1 VLNIADTLGE
11 VKTGIL
17 LTMEVVSKQRL
28 QLAAVQ
34 EKLIEALEVIE
45 GKEEPLEVPPMSE
58 PSERAARR
66 VKRLGKGEHWTLVRN
81 RLQMQKDI
89 DGGWMTAEEIAGDIG
104 TTVVGVRSV
113 VLRHGRQLLRE
124 KAGGKNGR
132 LYMYKLR

>member
-1 VLNIADTLGE
+1 MLNIADTLGE

-45 GKEEPLEVPPMSE
+45 GPEPLKEPPVSE

-124 KAGGKNGR
+124 RAGGKNGR
-132 LYMYKLR
+132 LYMYKLK